1 MKKKGNFDSTGET
14 PGDGGF
20 LSGRPSPV
28 AVIRRCLSLG
38 GEPEL
43 SWNLLPTILPE
54 NQRLWWSRWR
64 PTLYYLAQTEAH
76 VYALA
81 IAASVL
87 LSTYPFLIV
96 ITSFCRDVLHWH
108 AAEQAIYLAIGDSF
122 AGEPGQFMVKNL
134 QAWFKVNGK
143 IHLTSMFLLLITAN
157 GIFEPLEVAL
167 NRAWGVTKNRSYIKN
182 QLVSLGLIFVCGGL
196 ALLSLMLTA
205 LNSQWVTAASSLNS
219 GFGVWIN
226 LLMFK
231 LAAVPISILTLF
243 LVYWLLPNRKVE
255 PARIVPVAIV
265 VGLALEAL
273 KYVNLLVAP
282 LLQAKLHREYLI
294 FEHSVTILLWSF
306 VSAMIVLAGAHWT
319 ARQDRQDPLSL
330 GDA

>member
-1 MKKKGNFDSTGET
+1 LF
-14 PGDGGF
+14 
-20 LSGRPSPV
+20 
-28 AVIRRCLSLG
+28 
-38 GEPEL
+38 
-43 SWNLLPTILPE
+43 PTILPE
-54 NQRLWWSRWR
+54 NQGLWWSRWR
-64 PTLYYLAQTEAH
+64 PTLHYLAQTEAH

-96 ITSFCRDVLHWH
+96 ITSFCRDVLHWR

-122 AGEPGQFMVKNL
+122 AGEPGQFMLKNL

-167 NRAWGVTKNRSYIKN
+167 NRAWGVARNRSYIKN

-205 LNSQWVTAASSLNS
+205 LNSRWLSAAGSLNT

-231 LAAVPISILTLF
+231 LAAVPIWILALF
-243 LVYWLLPNRKVE
+243 LIYWLLPSRKVE
-255 PARIVPVAIV
+255 PARVAPVAIL

-273 KYVNLLVAP
+273 KYVNLVVAP

-306 VSAMIVLAGAHWT
+306 AAAMIVLAGAHWT
-319 ARQDRQDPLSL
+319 ARQDREDPLSL
-330 GDA
+330 EAA

>member
-1 MKKKGNFDSTGET
+1 LPPVFSSSDNPTGDKIAGAT
-14 PGDGGF
+14 
-20 LSGRPSPV
+20 V
-28 AVIRRCLSLG
+28 
-38 GEPEL
+38 
-43 SWNLLPTILPE
+43 SWNLHPTILPE
-54 NQRLWWSRWR
+54 NRRLWWSRWR
-64 PTLYYLAQTEAH
+64 PTLYYLSQTEAH

-96 ITSFCRDVLHWH
+96 ITSFCRDVLHWR

-122 AGEPGQFMVKNL
+122 AGEPGQFMVRNL
-134 QAWFKVNGK
+134 QLWFKVNGK
-143 IHLTSMFLLLITAN
+143 IHLTSMFLLLLTAN

-167 NRAWGVTKNRSYIKN
+167 NRAWGVTKNRTYIKN

-205 LNSQWVTAASSLNS
+205 LNSQWLSAAGSLNS
-219 GFGVWIN
+219 GIGVWIN

-231 LAAVPISILTLF
+231 LAAVPISILALF

-255 PARIVPVAIV
+255 PARVVPVAIL

-306 VSAMIVLAGAHWT
+306 VGAMIVLAGAHWT

-330 GDA
+330 GGA

>member
-1 MKKKGNFDSTGET
+1 LF
-14 PGDGGF
+14 
-20 LSGRPSPV
+20 
-28 AVIRRCLSLG
+28 
-38 GEPEL
+38 
-43 SWNLLPTILPE
+43 PTILPE
-54 NQRLWWSRWR
+54 NQGLWWSRWR
-64 PTLYYLAQTEAH
+64 PTLHYLAQTEAH

-96 ITSFCRDVLHWH
+96 ITSFCRDVLHWR

-167 NRAWGVTKNRSYIKN
+167 NRAWGVARNRSYIKN

-205 LNSQWVTAASSLNS
+205 LNSRWLPAAGSLNT

-231 LAAVPISILTLF
+231 LAAVPISILALF
-243 LVYWLLPNRKVE
+243 LIYWLLPNRKVE
-255 PARIVPVAIV
+255 PARVAPVAIL

-273 KYVNLLVAP
+273 KYVNLVVAP

-306 VSAMIVLAGAHWT
+306 AAAMIVLAGAHWT
-319 ARQDRQDPLSL
+319 ARQDREDPLSL
-330 GDA
+330 EAA

>member
-1 MKKKGNFDSTGET
+1 MIAGAT
-14 PGDGGF
+14 
-20 LSGRPSPV
+20 
-28 AVIRRCLSLG
+28 
-38 GEPEL
+38 EL
-43 SWNLLPTILPE
+43 SWNLLPTILPD
-54 NQRLWWSRWR
+54 NMGLRWSRWR

-96 ITSFCRDVLHWH
+96 ITSFCRDTLHWH
-108 AAEQAIYLAIGDSF
+108 AAEQAIYLAVGDSF
-122 AGEPGQFMVKNL
+122 SGEPGQFMVRNL
-134 QAWFKVNGK
+134 QAWFKVNSK
-143 IHLTSMFLLLITAN
+143 IHLTSMFLLLFTAN

-167 NRAWGVTKNRSYIKN
+167 NRAWGVTQNRSYIKN
-182 QLVSLGLIFVCGGL
+182 QIISLALIFVCGGL

-205 LNSQWVTAASSLNS
+205 LNSQWLSAASSFNS
-219 GFGVWIN
+219 GFGVWMN
-226 LLMFK
+226 LLIFK
-231 LAAVPISILTLF
+231 LAALPISILSLF
-243 LVYWLLPNRKVE
+243 LVYWLLPNRKVA
-255 PARIVPVAIV
+255 PGRVVPVAIV
-265 VGLALEAL
+265 VGLALEVL

-282 LLQAKLHREYLI
+282 MLQAKLHREYLI